1 MKLLNR
7 SDDNVMT
14 KAYQAEVVCQFTAS
28 SQAANS
34 TGWSCLPI
42 QFMKEKVTLELR
54 NSRWIINFLTK
65 YNYMYRTI
73 MYNSPPASLVT
84 FQLWLRDV
92 VCWVAWHCN
101 CRLILTAKRGRK
113 SSKTKNFI
121 ILFAPDISGG
131 LKQNGWFIFVLCFKV
146 VTAIYHQIH
155 RTSQSEL
162 LMSVSCME

>member
-42 QFMKEKVTLELR
+42 QFMKEKVTLERR
-54 NSRWIINFLTK
+54 NSRGIINFLTK
-65 YNYMYRTI
+65 YSYMYRTI

-84 FQLWLRDV
+84 FQLWLREV

-101 CRLILTAKRGRK
+101 CRLMRKKEEEGGRK

-131 LKQNGWFIFVLCFKV
+131 AKTKWLVYIRALF
-146 VTAIYHQIH
+146 
-155 RTSQSEL
+155 
-162 LMSVSCME
+162 

>member
-28 SQAANS
+28 SPAANS

-42 QFMKEKVTLELR
+42 QFMKEKVTLERR
-54 NSRWIINFLTK
+54 NSRGIINFLTK
-65 YNYMYRTI
+65 YSYMYRTI

-84 FQLWLRDV
+84 FQLWLREV

-101 CRLILTAKRGRK
+101 CRLMRKKEEEGGRK

-155 RTSQSEL
+155 RTS
-162 LMSVSCME
+162 